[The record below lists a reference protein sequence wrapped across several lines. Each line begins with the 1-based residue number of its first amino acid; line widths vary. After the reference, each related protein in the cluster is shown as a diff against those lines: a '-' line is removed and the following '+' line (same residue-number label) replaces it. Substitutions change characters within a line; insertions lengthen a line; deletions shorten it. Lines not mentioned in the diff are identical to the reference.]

1 MTDNPILNRSTAPFG
16 APRFDLIKHEHYLP
30 AFREAISLAK
40 ADIDAIT
47 SCPGAP
53 SFANTIEALEYSGRL
68 LSRVEGIF
76 FNLYEALTD
85 EELQKIAEDVTPMLN
100 EYHMYVLLN
109 ARLFARIKAVCD
121 SHPQLS
127 PDAAKL
133 LDDTY
138 KSFVRGGANLSD
150 EDKAEYT
157 KLSEQLSLLELK
169 FGNNVLAATNA
180 FTLYLTDRNDLEGLP
195 DYLVDYAA
203 EEASG
208 RGLEGWVFTLH
219 FPSYNPFLTY
229 SSRRDLR
236 ERMWRAYAGRAI
248 GGDNDNTRVVRD
260 IAGLR
265 IKIAH
270 ILGYDSYADYA
281 LEDRMARKVKTVN
294 DFLDRLMAPSLP
306 VARKELADILEF
318 AQNEGFEG
326 ERLEPWDFKYWA
338 QKYKESHYDL
348 DEKLLKP
355 YFRLE
360 DCIGAVF
367 GLANKLY
374 GITFNEVDD
383 VPVYHPDVRVYDV
396 KDERGEHLS
405 LFYADFFPRP
415 SKRGGAWMTEFR
427 GQYMENGVD
436 FRPFVS
442 IVTNFSKP
450 TADTPSLLTHDEFT
464 TLLHEFGHSLHGMLS
479 RGRYPSLSGTNVARD
494 FVELP
499 SQIMENWAFE
509 TEYLNTFARHYKT
522 GAPIPADYIKKISA
536 SRNYLAGYQQV
547 RQLQFGIIDMA
558 WHTLHELPS
567 EGTVEFEHKVLAPYS
582 TLPSIDGAAQCPSFS
597 HIFNGGYSAG
607 YYSYKWAEVLDADGF
622 EAFKEAGIFS
632 KEVASRFRREIL
644 EKGSS
649 EDEAL
654 LYRRFRGHDPE
665 PEALLRKLEIL

>member
-1 MTDNPILNRSTAPFG
+1 MIDNPILNQSTAPFG

-30 AFREAISLAK
+30 AFKEAITLAK

-47 SCPGAP
+47 SCQDAP
-53 SFANTIEALEYSGRL
+53 TFANTVEALEYSGRL

-76 FNLYEALTD
+76 FNIYEAHTD
-85 EELQKIAEDVTPMLN
+85 EELQKIAETVTPMLN
-100 EYHMYVLLN
+100 EYQMYVLLN
-109 ARLFARIKAVCD
+109 AGLFARIKAVYD

-138 KSFVRGGANLSD
+138 RSFVRGGANLSD

-157 KLSEQLSLLELK
+157 KLSERLSLLELK

-180 FTLYLTDRNDLEGLP
+180 FTLHLTDRDDLEGLP
-195 DYLVDYAA
+195 DYLIESAA

-236 ERMWRAYAGRAI
+236 ERMWKAYAGRAV
-248 GGDNDNTRVVRD
+248 GGDNDNTQVVRD

-265 IKIAH
+265 IRIAR
-270 ILGYDSYADYA
+270 ILGYDTYADYA
-281 LEDRMARKVKTVN
+281 LEDRMARKVKTVD
-294 DFLDRLMAPSLP
+294 DFLDRLMEPSLP
-306 VARKELADILEF
+306 VARKELDEIMGF
-318 AQNEGFEG
+318 AKNERFEG

-338 QKYKESHYDL
+338 QKYKESHYDF
-348 DEKLLKP
+348 DDKLLKP

-360 DCIGAVF
+360 DCVRAVF

-509 TEYLNTFARHYKT
+509 TGYLNTFARHYKT
-522 GAPIPADYIKKISA
+522 GAPIPEDYIRKIAA

-632 KEVASRFRREIL
+632 REVASRFRREIL

-665 PEALLRKLEIL
+665 PEALLRKLEII

>member
-1 MTDNPILNRSTAPFG
+1 MIDNPILNQSTAPFG

-30 AFREAISLAK
+30 AFKEAITLAK

-47 SCPGAP
+47 SCQDAP
-53 SFANTIEALEYSGRL
+53 TFANTVEALEYSGRL

-76 FNLYEALTD
+76 FNIYEAHTD
-85 EELQKIAEDVTPMLN
+85 EELQKIAEAVTPMLN
-100 EYHMYVLLN
+100 EYQMYVLLN
-109 ARLFARIKAVCD
+109 AGLFARIKAVYD

-138 KSFVRGGANLSD
+138 RSFVRGGANLSD

-157 KLSEQLSLLELK
+157 KLSERLSLLELK

-180 FTLYLTDRNDLEGLP
+180 FTLHLTDRDDLEGLP
-195 DYLVDYAA
+195 DYLIESAA

-236 ERMWRAYAGRAI
+236 ERMWKAYAGRAV
-248 GGDNDNTRVVRD
+248 GGDNDNTQVVRD

-265 IKIAH
+265 IRIAR
-270 ILGYDSYADYA
+270 ILGYDTYADYA
-281 LEDRMARKVKTVN
+281 LEDRMARKVKTVD
-294 DFLDRLMAPSLP
+294 DFLDRLMEPSLP
-306 VARKELADILEF
+306 VARKELDEIMGF
-318 AQNEGFEG
+318 AKNERFEG

-338 QKYKESHYDL
+338 QKYKESHYDF
-348 DEKLLKP
+348 DDKLLKP

-360 DCIGAVF
+360 DCVRAVF

-509 TEYLNTFARHYKT
+509 TGYLNTFARHYKT
-522 GAPIPADYIKKISA
+522 GAPIPEDYIRKIAA

-632 KEVASRFRREIL
+632 REVASRFRREIL

-665 PEALLRKLEIL
+665 PEALLRKLEII